1 MKSRSIIA
9 TLVAA
14 VILLILGFQFGLFSG
29 TALVRTKVMEK
40 QRVDLPDGSFVH
52 LNADSKV
59 RFNTKKFPEQRIIS
73 LEGEGM
79 FYVKRGGGF
88 LVKTKQG
95 LVRVLGTNFNI
106 YARSDGFRVSC
117 YLGKVEARKEE
128 EIVEVNIGESVSWDG
143 SKFQKS
149 PEYNDA
155 PFWTLGEATFMEAP
169 LIQVIDEIKRQFG
182 VQFKLELEEEYFYT
196 GSIPHN
202 SLQVAMDNIAE
213 TFDLTYKQKGAV
225 ISLSDQK

>member
-14 VILLILGFQFGLFSG
+14 IILLILGFQFGLFSG
-29 TALVRTKVMEK
+29 TTLVRTKVMEK

-52 LNADSKV
+52 LNAGSKV
-59 RFNTKKFPEQRIIS
+59 RFNDKKFPEQRIIS

-88 LVKTKQG
+88 LVKTRQG

-106 YARSDGFRVSC
+106 YARPDGFRVSC
-117 YLGKVEARKEE
+117 YLGKVEVRKGE
-128 EIVEVNIGESVSWDG
+128 EIVAVNVGESVNWDG
-143 SKFQKS
+143 SKLQKS
-149 PEYNDA
+149 PEYNEE
-155 PFWTLGEATFMEAP
+155 PFWTIGESVYKGAP
-169 LIQVIDEIKRQFG
+169 LIQVIDELNRQFG
-182 VQFKLELEEEYFYT
+182 VQFKLDLEEDYFYT

-213 TFDLTYKQKGAV
+213 AFELNYKQEGAV
-225 ISLSDQK
+225 ISLSDQE